1 MFSQLKASRPGAP
14 QLGTTPDRPARPARF
29 GVPARAV
36 RPLGFVALAA
46 AAAIA
51 VAGCKPGVYTSSSS
65 GSGSGS
71 QSGMSSSALSLAA
84 QQTQQM
90 RSFSADVEI
99 QATGALNATLT
110 GTLHEVTT
118 PSPVMSLRAN
128 AGALGNIRVI
138 VSNGMAYLKSPFLTH
153 AYGKPWV
160 MGSMNTMSSTSGLNL
175 GPLLGLLSTSSP
187 LVQVPLFSQGTNIRM
202 MGHSMMDGSR
212 MSEFGGHYMLSH
224 VLGSLNSQLQP
235 SMQSVMNSGI
245 SMTRFRAWMDSTHQV
260 RKLVLIEIGNNT
272 KITITLVITS
282 VNQPMRI
289 MMPSTTLIFVLGGAT
304 PAPTPTPSMTVTPTV
319 QPTVTTTPTMG
330 ATPTPGATSTP
341 TPVPSGTG
349 PTHW

>member
-1 MFSQLKASRPGAP
+1 
-14 QLGTTPDRPARPARF
+14 
-29 GVPARAV
+29 
-36 RPLGFVALAA
+36 
-46 AAAIA
+46 
-51 VAGCKPGVYTSSSS
+51 
-65 GSGSGS
+65 
-71 QSGMSSSALSLAA
+71 
-84 QQTQQM
+84 
-90 RSFSADVEI
+90 
-99 QATGALNATLT
+99 
-110 GTLHEVTT
+110 
-118 PSPVMSLRAN
+118 MSLHAN

-138 VSNGMAYLKSPFLTH
+138 ASNGMAYLKSPFLMH

-187 LVQVPLFSQGTNIRM
+187 LVQVPLFSQGSNIRM

-282 VNQPMRI
+282 MNQPMHI
-289 MMPSTTLIFVLGGAT
+289 NIPSTTLIFVLGGAT
-304 PAPTPTPSMTVTPTV
+304 ATPTPSMTVTPTGTPTV
-319 QPTVTTTPTMG
+319 KPTVTATPTMG
-330 ATPTPGATSTP
+330 ATPTPTSTVGATSTP
-341 TPVPSGTG
+341 APVPTGTG